1 MLPSQSQP
9 LHFSLLQEKT
19 RTITSFLCMQLP
31 HLPTQVKKHNSENP
45 KSQFFQKSQ
54 SSRPT
59 IHKKTDIFTFNW
71 LQMTNLALKFCVI
84 YLFLNPVFI
93 FRHFLIYFSKVLWRT
108 ADTKLDGYKAV
119 ILMNF
124 VLAHSVAAHSSVQ
137 TTMIFLLQYEP
148 IPRTHQ
154 KMLPEMQGIRN
165 VIRVT
170 NVVPKNSTLLN
181 KAHSKFPVISSFGG
195 DRPET

>member
-1 MLPSQSQP
+1 
-9 LHFSLLQEKT
+9 
-19 RTITSFLCMQLP
+19 
-31 HLPTQVKKHNSENP
+31 
-45 KSQFFQKSQ
+45 
-54 SSRPT
+54 
-59 IHKKTDIFTFNW
+59 
-71 LQMTNLALKFCVI
+71 
-84 YLFLNPVFI
+84 
-93 FRHFLIYFSKVLWRT
+93 
-108 ADTKLDGYKAV
+108 
-119 ILMNF
+119 MNF

-165 VIRVT
+165 VIQVT